1 MTKSHIYLLSFLLL
15 GALVVLPATN
25 AQAYDKE
32 MYKKINKELSCQCGC
47 GLLAWECRMPGC
59 MSEDVRR
66 QVGEFLDQ
74 GKTEKQIKQAMVGI
88 YGEQILA
95 APPKSGFNLS
105 AYILPFFFL
114 LAGGSVLYSIVSK
127 WVPKDPGDK
136 NTAAPVSDTAE
147 EEEPVRY
154 RTRIEQEL
162 KELDI

>member
-1 MTKSHIYLLSFLLL
+1 MTKKHIFLFSFLFL
-15 GALVVLPATN
+15 GVLVVLPSTR

-59 MSEDVRR
+59 MSGEVRR

-74 GKTEKQIKQAMVGI
+74 GKTEKEIKQAMVGI

-114 LAGGSVLYSIVSK
+114 LAGGSVLYSIVSR
-127 WVPKDPGDK
+127 WVPKDSGDESSA
-136 NTAAPVSDTAE
+136 TQVAEAAA

-154 RTRIEQEL
+154 RARIEQEL
-162 KELDI
+162 EELDI